1 MYRWLLLMMTV
12 GCAPSVPQ
20 SLIKDTG
27 LTEPGGADG
36 AADGSGDG
44 AADGS
49 GDGGDGGWAD
59 SPATDPSTESV
70 TGPSVDSEALF
81 DEARLPEFYLTITAE
96 ARTSLARE
104 PYEYVEATLD
114 FEGVTYG
121 PIGLRTKG
129 ENSWRPFNQKSSLKF
144 DFNRYDGGPDR
155 FYGLKGLTFQAM
167 NEDYSMMHE
176 RVAYRIYREL
186 GVPAVRAHHAI
197 IYVNGE
203 LYGLFTML
211 DSVDDLLLERVMADP
226 SGSMWE
232 QHDGEF
238 ADDYINLPTA
248 ARPTEGFFHE
258 EGLDDRTKLQALAD
272 ALKGADPYVAADEHL
287 SWEGF
292 LRYWAGSALT
302 RNFDAYPSR
311 YAGDDCHVYLDP
323 TLDKLTYL
331 PHGVD
336 ETFYYDA
343 DFLSMG
349 GLLATTCAAD
359 PACREE
365 FARITYE
372 GVDRIEALEIA
383 SWARGVQ
390 AQIQPWVEADPNRS
404 YSVREVSF
412 YQLDML
418 DKIDNSRG
426 YVGAVLG
433 PRP

>member
-1 MYRWLLLMMTV
+1 MHRLTWLIFAL
-12 GCAPSVPQ
+12 GCAPSVPE
-20 SLIKDTG
+20 SDK
-27 LTEPGGADG
+27 EPVAGGEDGGSADGAGGADGSGSDGGADG
-36 AADGSGDG
+36 A
-44 AADGS
+44 
-49 GDGGDGGWAD
+49 WA
-59 SPATDPSTESV
+59 E
-70 TGPSVDSEALF
+70 GPSVDEGTESVAGPSTDSEELF
-81 DEARLPEFYLTITAE
+81 DEARLPEFYLTITAD
-96 ARTSLARE
+96 ARNSLARE
-104 PYEYVEATLD
+104 PYEYVEAMLE
-114 FEGVTYG
+114 FEGQTYG

-129 ENSWRPFNQKSSLKF
+129 ENSWRPFSQKSSLKF
-144 DFNRYDGGPDR
+144 DFNRYEGGPDR

-211 DSVDDLLLERVMADP
+211 DTVDDLLLERVMADP
-226 SGSMWE
+226 TGNMWE

-238 ADDYINLPTA
+238 ADDYINLPSTS
-248 ARPTEGFFHE
+248 RPDEGFFHE
-258 EGLDDRTKLQALAD
+258 EGVDDRAKLQALAD
-272 ALKGADPYVAADEHL
+272 ALEGADPYAAAGEHL

-311 YAGDDCHVYLDP
+311 YAGDDCHVYHDP

-359 PACREE
+359 PACRDD

-372 GVDRIEALEIA
+372 GVDTVEALDIA
-383 SWARGVQ
+383 SWARDIQ
-390 AQIQPWVEADPNRS
+390 AQIQPWVEADPNRN
-404 YSVREVSF
+404 YTVREVTF
-412 YQLDML
+412 YQLDMM
-418 DKIDNSRG
+418 DKIENSRG
-426 YVGAVLG
+426 YVGSVLG

>member
-1 MYRWLLLMMTV
+1 MSRWLLVSMLI
-12 GCAPSVPQ
+12 GCAPSVPS

-27 LTEPGGADG
+27 AVDPGGDGGADG
-36 AADGSGDG
+36 GSDGSTG
-44 AADGS
+44 A
-49 GDGGDGGWAD
+49 DGGWAETP
-59 SPATDPSTESV
+59 STDPATESV
-70 TGPSVDSEALF
+70 TGPGSDSDALF
-81 DEARLPEFYLTITAE
+81 DESRLPEFYLTITAD
-96 ARTSLARE
+96 ARNSLARE
-104 PYEYVEATLD
+104 PYEWVEATLE

-129 ENSWRPFNQKSSLKF
+129 ENSWRPFSQKSSLKF

-167 NEDYSMMHE
+167 NEDYSTMHE

-186 GVPAVRAHHAI
+186 GAPGARAHHAV

-211 DSVDDLLLERVMADP
+211 DTVDDKLLERIMADP

-238 ADDYINLPTA
+238 TDEYIALPSGS
-248 ARPTEGFFHE
+248 RPTEGFFHE
-258 EGLDDRTKLQALAD
+258 EGPDDRTKLQALAD
-272 ALKGADPYVAADEHL
+272 ALEGADPYTAAGEHL
-287 SWEGF
+287 SWDAF
-292 LRYWAGSALT
+292 LRYWAGGALT

-311 YAGDDCHVYLDP
+311 FAGDDCHVYLDP
-323 TLDKLTYL
+323 SIDKLRYL

-359 PACREE
+359 PACRDE
-365 FARITYE
+365 FARITYD
-372 GVDRIEALEIA
+372 GVDTVEALYIA
-383 SWARGVQ
+383 GWARGVSE
-390 AQIQPWVEADPNRS
+390 QIQPWVEADPNRN
-404 YSVREVSF
+404 YTVREVTF

-426 YVGAVLG
+426 YVGSVLG